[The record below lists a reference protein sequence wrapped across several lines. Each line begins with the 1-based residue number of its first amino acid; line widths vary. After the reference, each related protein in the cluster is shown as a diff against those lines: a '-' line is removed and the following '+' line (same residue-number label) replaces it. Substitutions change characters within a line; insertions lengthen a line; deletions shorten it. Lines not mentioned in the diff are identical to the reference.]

1 MSDQGQSIPVI
12 LNFSPVQTDEEL
24 KSNSRMVLGYL
35 SAKFQS
41 DADITVTIYFKR
53 DDDMEW
59 ENTAGIVM
67 SASEGR
73 YFGQLPQGLSVID
86 YYVTVESSPSN
97 TFWISSLKILMK
109 SLPTGKF
116 G

>member
-1 MSDQGQSIPVI
+1 MSDNGQNIPVI

-35 SAKFQS
+35 SAKYES

-53 DDDMEW
+53 DDGMEW
-59 ENTAGIVM
+59 ENTDPIIM
-67 SASEGR
+67 SVDEGR
-73 YFGQLPQGLSVID
+73 YFGKLPLGLSVID
-86 YYVTVESSPSN
+86 YYVTVKSSPLE
-97 TFWISSLKILMK
+97 TFWISSLKVFIK
-109 SLPTGKF
+109 TLPSGKF

>member
-1 MSDQGQSIPVI
+1 
-12 LNFSPVQTDEEL
+12 
-24 KSNSRMVLGYL
+24 MVLGYL
-35 SAKFQS
+35 SAKYQS
-41 DADITVTIYFKR
+41 DADISVTIYFKR
-53 DDDMEW
+53 DDDMDW
-59 ENTAGIVM
+59 ESLSPITM
-67 SASEGR
+67 SAEEGR
-73 YFGQLPQGLSVID
+73 YFGRLPLGLSVID